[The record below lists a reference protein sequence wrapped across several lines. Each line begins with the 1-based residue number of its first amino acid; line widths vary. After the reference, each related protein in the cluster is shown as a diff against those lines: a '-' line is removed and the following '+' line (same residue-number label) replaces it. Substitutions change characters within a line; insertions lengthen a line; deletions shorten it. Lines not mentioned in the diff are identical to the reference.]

1 MTVRRDLT
9 TSDMAR
15 LRTYSA
21 QGMAKTP
28 AAKKLGVSHSW
39 IDVSAKRLGLDPE
52 IDQLFPRDY
61 QKLRAF
67 SLGKAQISRLKAF
80 VEAQVPMRDIAQK
93 LGCCEMTLRKAIKD
107 AGIGKEISAL
117 MRRNKKAQDPE
128 AAVTEAAVTEKLP
141 RDVDPA
147 VNWLTRSWRAA

>member
-21 QGMAKTP
+21 QGMAKTH
-28 AAKKLGVSHSW
+28 AAKELGVSHRW
-39 IDVSAKRLGLDPE
+39 IDVSAKRLGMIEE
-52 IDQLFPRDY
+52 IDRLFPRDY

-67 SLGKAQISRLKAF
+67 SLGDGQTRRLKAL

-93 LGCCEMTLRKAIKD
+93 LGCCEMTLRKASQHGLRRTRRRSTSRTIHRHRVRE
-107 AGIGKEISAL
+107 GLWMTL
-117 MRRNKKAQDPE
+117 MTIFRLLASLGP
-128 AAVTEAAVTEKLP
+128 TED
-141 RDVDPA
+141 R
-147 VNWLTRSWRAA
+147 

>member
-21 QGMAKTP
+21 QGMAKTH
-28 AAKKLGVSHSW
+28 AAKELGVSHRW
-39 IDVSAKRLGLDPE
+39 IDVSATRLGLGPE

-67 SLGKAQISRLKAF
+67 SLGDGQIRRLKAF
-80 VEAQVPMRDIAQK
+80 AEAGVPMRDIASK
-93 LGCCEMTLRKAIKD
+93 LGCCEMTLRKAIRD

-128 AAVTEAAVTEKLP
+128 AADRKSVV
-141 RDVDPA
+141 
-147 VNWLTRSWRAA
+147 

>member
-9 TSDMAR
+9 TSQMAR

-21 QGMAKTP
+21 QGMAKTH
-28 AAKKLGVSHSW
+28 AAKKMGVSHRW
-39 IDVSAKRLGLDPE
+39 IDVSATRLGMDDE
-52 IDQLFPRDY
+52 INQLFPRDF

-67 SLGKAQISRLKAF
+67 SLGKAQIRRLKAF
-80 VEAQVPMRDIAQK
+80 VEVKVPMRDIARK
-93 LGCCEMTLRKAIKD
+93 MGCCEMTLRKAIRA

-117 MRRNKKAQDPE
+117 MRRTQKTQDPE
-128 AAVTEAAVTEKLP
+128 SMDAKLP

-147 VNWLTRSWRAA
+147 VRWLTRPRRTAA

>member
-1 MTVRRDLT
+1 V
-9 TSDMAR
+9 
-15 LRTYSA
+15 
-21 QGMAKTP
+21 
-28 AAKKLGVSHSW
+28 
-39 IDVSAKRLGLDPE
+39 KR
-52 IDQLFPRDY
+52 
-61 QKLRAF
+61 
-67 SLGKAQISRLKAF
+67 
-80 VEAQVPMRDIAQK
+80 
-93 LGCCEMTLRKAIKD
+93 TLRKAIKD